1 MSKSHKTFWFIISA
15 LAFVLLL
22 PLIILIGVL
31 IATGIYIQIMKDFLN
46 EEFNQGEEDTG
57 ESSDNFEPTA
67 EDY

>member
-1 MSKSHKTFWFIISA
+1 MSKSRKTFWFIISA

-31 IATGIYIQIMKDFLN
+31 ITAGIYIQVMKDFLN
-46 EEFNQGEEDTG
+46 EEFNQDEEDTG
-57 ESSDNFEPTA
+57 KSSDNFEPTA